1 MPFKAAPRHGTEAPS
16 SVLSIRSKGVPHRE
30 HVCCSGVSP
39 SADDHEFRA
48 HESTLYIKY
57 GVFKQEHT

>member
-1 MPFKAAPRHGTEAPS
+1 MAPRDGAEALS
-16 SVLSIRSKGVPHRE
+16 RVLSIRRQGCAVQRK

-48 HESTLYIKY
+48 HESTLYVKY
-57 GVFKQEHT
+57 GVFKEEHT